1 MYSPA
6 SLEERGGG
14 KNATTRRRPC
24 FDILVVVRACGKVL
38 DGEILRIPPKVR
50 RAVEDLPRQYRRR
63 SSTEAGRRLTS
74 PISSRGTMGTSCC
87 CRRRGVFLPRGGE
100 SGWDETTTVLKSR
113 GIMISIVVSIVANER
128 SSSATRGFRWQRY
141 ERAEIREDG
150 GTTPSA
156 GPASVPPLSSRPCY
170 HNKFCRSYHR
180 QERRDRRVGHS
191 AEEASLAMRTTEE

>member
-38 DGEILRIPPKVR
+38 DGEILRIPPRVR

-74 PISSRGTMGTSCC
+74 PISSRDDGYVVLLSSSWGILPSGGGKQMGRDHHRTKKPRNHDID
-87 CRRRGVFLPRGGE
+87 RRFDRGER
-100 SGWDETTTVLKSR
+100 T
-113 GIMISIVVSIVANER
+113 IVVRDEGLSL
-128 SSSATRGFRWQRY
+128 
-141 ERAEIREDG
+141 AEIREG
-150 GTTPSA
+150 GDTRGRRNDA
-156 GPASVPPLSSRPCY
+156 VGGASFRAPPFEPTVIS
-170 HNKFCRSYHR
+170 
-180 QERRDRRVGHS
+180 Q
-191 AEEASLAMRTTEE
+191 